1 MVILIT
7 GILGSGKTSIATV
20 LTEKLG
26 YECVELDDLILKK
39 TGFKSVGEAYESS
52 LAGWKEKELETTKEL
67 SARDNMVIV
76 CGGALIENNLNVLY
90 FQEKNKNV
98 KIIYLKTRPDI
109 LSERLVKLYDEFKKV
124 GPKAVLKKMGT
135 YYDKRNNLYE
145 QYADLIVNTEDST
158 PEEAA
163 DEIMKK
169 LKV

>member
-1 MVILIT
+1 MDCSKIFTINC
-7 GILGSGKTSIATV
+7 SE
-20 LTEKLG
+20 TE
-26 YECVELDDLILKK
+26 YI
-39 TGFKSVGEAYESS
+39 
-52 LAGWKEKELETTKEL
+52 
-67 SARDNMVIV
+67 N
-76 CGGALIENNLNVLY
+76 IENNLNVLY

-124 GPKAVLKKMGT
+124 GSKAVLKKMGT